1 MTGKLSDFDWLLQC
15 QRLLSQLLRKRP
27 SAALKAG
34 KNTLAVRKVRGGW
47 LTGRPQY
54 ATACLNLLNQTSRQ
68 QQQRAKLGH
77 IYRWE
82 KKSAHI
88 INKVV
93 RHLLHPVFHP
103 SCLVSKK
110 QAGGNC
116 VGVYSR
122 TNYAPDTR
130 CWASFECLH
139 GYLQR
144 ASPFIISEIC
154 AEITSSHHSLWD
166 SIQYNRDWIAKKK
179 KSVGCWVSMDQNK
192 EGGFPAALKYIWGLF
207 LLYHS
212 IGFDRILINNGF

>member
-27 SAALKAG
+27 TAALKAG

-88 INKVV
+88 INKVLGICFTLCSIRPALCQRNRLV
-93 RHLLHPVFHP
+93 VTVWEYILAQIRPLIPDVELHLN
-103 SCLVSKK
+103 
-110 QAGGNC
+110 A
-116 VGVYSR
+116 YM
-122 TNYAPDTR
+122 A
-130 CWASFECLH
+130 
-139 GYLQR
+139 
-144 ASPFIISEIC
+144 
-154 AEITSSHHSLWD
+154 TSSEL
-166 SIQYNRDWIAKKK
+166 A
-179 KSVGCWVSMDQNK
+179 
-192 EGGFPAALKYIWGLF
+192 PL
-207 LLYHS
+207 
-212 IGFDRILINNGF
+212 